1 MPGVESIRLFK
12 LLNRDQRNTF
22 VACFLGW
29 ALDAFDF
36 FLLTFVIVPMA
47 HDFDRSVAKLSYA
60 ITLTLA
66 MRPVG
71 AFIFGL
77 LGDRFGRRIPLMID
91 IIFYSAM
98 ELLTAFS
105 PNYTLLLIFRA
116 LYGIGMGGE
125 WGLGAS
131 LAMETLPTAA
141 RGLFSGILQQGY
153 AFGYLLAALAYGIL
167 FPFFGWRGLFVAGA
181 LPAFLVIYI
190 RARVPES
197 PAWLRQR
204 STTNFWSNLRA
215 SVKPHW
221 LLFLYVILLMTAFN
235 AMSHGTQDMY
245 QTFLGEQRG
254 FGVELKSA
262 IGVIYAVGAICGG
275 TVVGHLSQKFGRRRL
290 IIFAAIC
297 GIVLIPLWVFSPG
310 LTLLVIGGFAMQFMV
325 QGAWGIVPVHLNELS
340 PGELRG
346 TFPGF
351 AYQLGNLFA
360 ANTAVVEARLADHFR
375 DASGHPDYAKALALF
390 ALIIFVALIVLAA
403 IGREERGKEF

>member
-1 MPGVESIRLFK
+1 MEAIRLFK
-12 LLNRDQRNTF
+12 LLDRDQRNTF
-22 VACFLGW
+22 IACFLGW
-29 ALDAFDF
+29 SLDALDF
-36 FLLTFVIVPMA
+36 FLLTFVLAPIA
-47 HDFDRSVAKLSYA
+47 IDFKTSITSIGYA

-91 IIFYSAM
+91 IVFYSLM
-98 ELLTAFS
+98 ELLTAFA
-105 PNYTLLLIFRA
+105 PNFTMFLIFRA

-131 LAMETLPTAA
+131 LVMESLPTEA

-153 AFGYLLAALAYGIL
+153 AFGYLLAAVVYWLVFA
-167 FPFFGWRGLFVAGA
+167 FFCWRGLFVVGG
-181 LPAFLVIYI
+181 LPALLVIFI

-197 PAWLRQR
+197 PAWLRRR
-204 STTNFWSNLRA
+204 SPADFWANLWTILK
-215 SVKPHW
+215 SHW

-254 FGVELKSA
+254 LGVTQKA
-262 IGVIYAVGAICGG
+262 ITGIIYSGGAICGG
-275 TVVGHLSQKFGRRRL
+275 TIIGHFSQKFGRRRS
-290 IIFAAIC
+290 IIFAGAL
-297 GIVLIPLWVFSPG
+297 GILLIPPWVFSPS
-310 LTLLVIGGFAMQFMV
+310 LALLVIGGFAMQFMV

-340 PGELRG
+340 PAEVRG

-351 AYQLGNLFA
+351 AYQLGNLLA
-360 ANTAVVEARLADHFR
+360 ANTAVVEGKLAERFH
-375 DASGHPDYAKALALF
+375 DAGGRPDYAKALALF
-390 ALIIFVALIVLAA
+390 ALIIFLALIGLSA
-403 IGREERGKEF
+403 IGREER

>member
-1 MPGVESIRLFK
+1 VEAIRLFT
-12 LLNRDQRNTF
+12 LLDRNQRNTF

-47 HDFDRSVAKLSYA
+47 HDFGTSIADLSYA

-77 LGDRFGRRIPLMID
+77 LGDRFGRRMPLMID
-91 IIFYSAM
+91 IIFYSLM

-105 PNYTLLLIFRA
+105 PNYTTLLIFRA

-131 LAMETLPTAA
+131 LAMETLPTEA

-153 AFGYLLAALAYGIL
+153 AFGYLLAAIAYWVV

-181 LPAFLVIYI
+181 LPAFLVLYI

-197 PAWLRQR
+197 PVWLRRQAK
-204 STTNFWSNLRA
+204 SDFWSDVPIVIKR
-215 SVKPHW
+215 HW
-221 LLFLYVILLMTAFN
+221 ALFLYVILLMTAFN

-245 QTFLGEQRG
+245 QTFLGEQRHY
-254 FGVELKSA
+254 GVTQKA
-262 IGVIYAVGAICGG
+262 ATGIIYAFGAICGG
-275 TVVGHLSQKFGRRRL
+275 TVVGHLSQKWGRRRL
-290 IIFAAIC
+290 IILTAAV

-310 LTLLVIGGFAMQFMV
+310 FTLLVIGGFAMQFMV

-340 PGELRG
+340 PSAVRG

-360 ANTAVVEARLADHFR
+360 ANTAVVEAQLANHFH
-375 DASGHPDYAKALALF
+375 DASGHPDYAKALAF
-390 ALIIFVALIVLAA
+390 FTFVIFLVLMLLAA
-403 IGREERGKEF
+403 IGPEKRGKEF